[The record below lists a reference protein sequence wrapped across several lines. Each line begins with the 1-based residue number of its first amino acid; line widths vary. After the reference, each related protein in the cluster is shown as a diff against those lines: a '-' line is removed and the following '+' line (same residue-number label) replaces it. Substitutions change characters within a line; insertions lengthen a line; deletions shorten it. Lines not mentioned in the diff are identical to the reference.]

1 MDKHLIN
8 VGKYLFPVERSF
20 NMIFLESGASE
31 MLGIVLVL
39 LPRITEYNDI
49 FDRSTGY
56 HSLGFLAF
64 RKTPGASWSLVRVI
78 ISKSEK
84 IFRKSSSSYLQ

>member
-20 NMIFLESGASE
+20 NMIFLESGTSE
-31 MLGIVLVL
+31 MLGRVLVL
-39 LPRITEYNDI
+39 LPRITEYNDT

-56 HSLGFLAF
+56 HSLGFLTF
-64 RKTPGASWSLVRVI
+64 RKMSWTSWFLVR
-78 ISKSEK
+78 
-84 IFRKSSSSYLQ
+84 